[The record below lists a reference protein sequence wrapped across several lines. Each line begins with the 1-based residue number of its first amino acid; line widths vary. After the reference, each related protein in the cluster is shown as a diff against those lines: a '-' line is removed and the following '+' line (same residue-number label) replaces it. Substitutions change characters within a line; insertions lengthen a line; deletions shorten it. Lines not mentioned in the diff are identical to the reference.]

1 MNTALTWNRRTV
13 IWGSVALVL
22 LLGLLLLGAPATS
35 RLDSGST
42 WHRGPSGYSAWYES
56 LEQQGITVE
65 RWQRP
70 VETLLEQLGE
80 PEDTTVTLIQNRA
93 VTPETLLVVLPGFIG
108 QGDVS
113 NLLPWMPQWVEA
125 GHRLVVLGV
134 KAAATAAPFS
144 QVLDSP
150 VGSVK
155 IDTRRREK
163 MVVAED
169 TILRDEYGVV
179 VFEMQLAG
187 KEFTVAVTP
196 HLAANAYQNQPD
208 NFAFLTELVAG
219 SGERVWVDE
228 YLHGY
233 RDQDAI
239 AAEVGGDSWLNYLA
253 GTPLLILVAQ
263 ALAVTLVALVAL
275 NRRLGQRR
283 TLHPP
288 AVDNSR
294 AYIQALAGVLHRAG
308 SHDMVVQTL
317 GQAEQ
322 IQLQKKLGL
331 GSAPLPIDRLQAAWE
346 QQASRPNLDLAAILN
361 PPALTGER
369 PLREWLKQLQSLHS
383 PTQETPAGHE

>member
-1 MNTALTWNRRTV
+1 MRSLPVNRRTGV
-13 IWGSVALVL
+13 LGLLALAL
-22 LLGLLLLGAPATS
+22 LLGVMLFGAPATS
-35 RLDSGST
+35 HLESGST
-42 WHRGPSGYSAWYES
+42 WHRGPAGYSAWYES

-346 QQASRPNLDLAAILN
+346 QQVSRPNLDLAAILN

>member
-1 MNTALTWNRRTV
+1 MRSLPVNRRTGV
-13 IWGSVALVL
+13 LRLLALAL
-22 LLGLLLLGAPATS
+22 LLGVMLFGAPATS
-35 RLDSGST
+35 HLESGST
-42 WHRGPSGYSAWYES
+42 WHRGPAGYSAWYES

-346 QQASRPNLDLAAILN
+346 QQVSRPNLDLAAILN

>member
-1 MNTALTWNRRTV
+1 MMRSLPVNRRTGV
-13 IWGSVALVL
+13 LGLLALAL
-22 LLGLLLLGAPATS
+22 LLGVMLFGAPATS
-35 RLDSGST
+35 HLESGST
-42 WHRGPSGYSAWYES
+42 WHRGPAGYSAWYES

-179 VFEMQLAG
+179 VFEIQLAG

>member
-1 MNTALTWNRRTV
+1 MRSLPVNRRTGV
-13 IWGSVALVL
+13 LGLLALAL
-22 LLGLLLLGAPATS
+22 LLGVMLFGAPATS
-35 RLDSGST
+35 HLESGST
-42 WHRGPSGYSAWYES
+42 WHRGPAGYSAWYES

-196 HLAANAYQNQPD
+196 HLAANAYQNQSD

-253 GTPLLILVAQ
+253 STPLLILVAQ

>member
-1 MNTALTWNRRTV
+1 MRSLPVNRRTGV
-13 IWGSVALVL
+13 LGLLALAL
-22 LLGLLLLGAPATS
+22 LLGVMLFGAPATS
-35 RLDSGST
+35 HLESGST
-42 WHRGPSGYSAWYES
+42 WHRGPAGYSAWYES

-93 VTPETLLVVLPGFIG
+93 VTPETLLVVLPGFID
-108 QGDVS
+108 QGDVP

-169 TILRDEYGVV
+169 TILRDEYGGV

-196 HLAANAYQNQPD
+196 HLAANAYQNQPG
-208 NFAFLTELVAG
+208 NVAFLTELVAG
-219 SGERVWVDE
+219 LGERVWVDE

-322 IQLQKKLGL
+322 IQLQKSLGL

-361 PPALTGER
+361 PPTITGER

>member
-1 MNTALTWNRRTV
+1 MRSLPVNRRTGV
-13 IWGSVALVL
+13 LGLLALAL
-22 LLGLLLLGAPATS
+22 LLGVMLFGAPATS
-35 RLDSGST
+35 HLESGST
-42 WHRGPSGYSAWYES
+42 WHRGPAGYSAWYES

>member
-1 MNTALTWNRRTV
+1 MRSLPVNRRTGV
-13 IWGSVALVL
+13 LGLLALAL
-22 LLGLLLLGAPATS
+22 LLGVMLFGAPATS
-35 RLDSGST
+35 HLESGST
-42 WHRGPSGYSAWYES
+42 WHRGPAGYSAWYES

-253 GTPLLILVAQ
+253 STPLLILVAQ

-294 AYIQALAGVLHRAG
+294 AYIQAMAGVLHRAG

>member
-1 MNTALTWNRRTV
+1 MRSLPVNRRTGV
-13 IWGSVALVL
+13 LGLLALAL
-22 LLGLLLLGAPATS
+22 LLGVMLFGAPATS
-35 RLDSGST
+35 HLESGST
-42 WHRGPSGYSAWYES
+42 WHRGPAGYSAWYES

-239 AAEVGGDSWLNYLA
+239 AAEVGGDSWLTYLA

>member
-1 MNTALTWNRRTV
+1 LLAL
-13 IWGSVALVL
+13 AL
-22 LLGLLLLGAPATS
+22 LLGVMLFGAPATS
-35 RLDSGST
+35 HLESGST
-42 WHRGPSGYSAWYES
+42 WHRGPAGYSAWYES

-93 VTPETLLVVLPGFIG
+93 VTPETLLVVLPGFID
-108 QGDVS
+108 QGDVP

-169 TILRDEYGVV
+169 TILRDEYGGV

-196 HLAANAYQNQPD
+196 HLAANAYQNQPG
-208 NFAFLTELVAG
+208 NVAFLTELVAG
-219 SGERVWVDE
+219 LGERVWVDE

-322 IQLQKKLGL
+322 IQLQKSLGL

-361 PPALTGER
+361 PPTITGER